1 MPQFV
6 FTKPP
11 EPVTFYLPMREAGTK
26 VINPDVIFFVKP
38 TTGRRNH
45 VRCVSRCPRLV
56 VCEKARDLGPLRDS
70 KTEAIISLGIQAL
83 ECACRN
89 EIDPSVLAQDRKSTR
104 LNSSHDQIS
113 YAVFCLKKKKKLRT

>member
-6 FTKPP
+6 FTEPP
-11 EPVTFYLPMREAGTK
+11 EPVTFYLHMREAGTK
-26 VINPDVIFFVKP
+26 VINPGVIFFVKP

-89 EIDPSVLAQDRKSTR
+89 EIDPSVLAH
-104 LNSSHDQIS
+104 L
-113 YAVFCLKKKKKLRT
+113 VFARS